1 MRNPG
6 NRVQQGSIVRGNG
19 NSSIKPERALEGGS
33 TMAANNART
42 LAPAWN
48 DDQSELIGVLPRE
61 VGVLLIVAGVGGI
74 LLPGPVGSPFLLLG
88 AVTLWPRLFTRLE
101 PASRSGSRKC
111 TARVPGR
118 SIVSWPIWIG
128 AIPCLTEPRRGGR
141 ERPRERSESSTRPHF
156 VLLTYR
162 DPRDSAFLGSFS
174 SRIAVL

>member
-6 NRVQQGSIVRGNG
+6 NRVQQGSIVRGDG

-33 TMAANNART
+33 TMAANIART

-101 PASRSGSRKC
+101 TCFQKRFPKMHRTGTRQIHRFLAD
-111 TARVPGR
+111 
-118 SIVSWPIWIG
+118 
-128 AIPCLTEPRRGGR
+128 LDRRYPMP
-141 ERPRERSESSTRPHF
+141 E
-156 VLLTYR
+156 
-162 DPRDSAFLGSFS
+162 
-174 SRIAVL
+174 